1 MICLIDDNLNLLRER
16 EYGLDY
22 IQNGEFKDILTSIEV
37 LSNSIFIDYNY
48 DAFLIHTTTY
58 DSDTSGSSIPGQ
70 NVIVNRII
78 EHLMNNLPSKPAV
91 FFSGGMP
98 EVAEFD
104 YNEDPNRIYQIKKS
118 TFYTRL
124 KPFLEHYR
132 LLNQIELRILAYG
145 KNYKYTELIK
155 HSQPLLKY
163 LREIK
168 GVKIDQNEYL
178 VTLLHS
184 FFSVSE
190 IPGAFKDFLN
200 NSKEHSLNDLINTIQ
215 RINESFITHGR
226 NIYGWP
232 KQ

>member
-1 MICLIDDNLNLLRER
+1 MICLIDDNINSLRER
-16 EYGLDY
+16 EYGVDY
-22 IQNGEFKDILTSIEV
+22 IRNGEFKDILTSIEV
-37 LSNSIFIDYNY
+37 LSKGTSIDFSY

-58 DSDTSGSSIPGQ
+58 DCDISGNSIPGQ
-70 NVIVNRII
+70 NSTVKRII
-78 EHLMNNLPSKPAV
+78 EHLVNNLPSKPAV

-98 EVAEFD
+98 EVAGFD
-104 YNEDPNRIYQIKKS
+104 YTEDANRIYEIKKS
-118 TFYTRL
+118 TFYAHL
-124 KPFLEHYR
+124 KPFLENYR
-132 LLNQIELRILAYG
+132 LLKQIDLRILAYG
-145 KNYKYTELIK
+145 KNFKYKMLLD

-168 GVKIDQNEYL
+168 GVKVDQNEYL
-178 VTLLHS
+178 VTLLEA

-190 IPGAFKDFLN
+190 IPGSFKDFLN
-200 NSKEHSLNDLINTIQ
+200 DSKDHSLNKLINSIQ